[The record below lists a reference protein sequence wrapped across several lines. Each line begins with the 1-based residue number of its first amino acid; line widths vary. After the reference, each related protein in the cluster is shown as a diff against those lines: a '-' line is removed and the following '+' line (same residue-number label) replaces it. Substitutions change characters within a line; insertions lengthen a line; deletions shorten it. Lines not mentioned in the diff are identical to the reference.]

1 MAEQEKQ
8 NRNTLTLLLLL
19 LITSIGVNIYQ
30 WKTHSTEI
38 VKHGTQVDSLMNNN
52 AEIDRE
58 LASVGM
64 ELEKYRGIAGNLDT
78 LLNDAKDKIA
88 LQEQKIRNMMA
99 SEKDKSKLNAKL
111 KVELENLRKLR
122 DEYLEQI
129 DSLMAENQKLKNEN
143 AGLNSTVTNLNEQKN
158 LLEGKVA
165 TASQLKVEYVKIA
178 SFKKRGNGKYTE
190 SVLAKRTNKLESCF
204 TLMDNK
210 VAGAGDKMIYLVIT
224 EPTGK
229 TLMGYTKAQFTDAEG
244 KQVDATSSIKVT
256 YTGEKQNLCLA
267 FENDER
273 ILAPGTYI
281 INVYAENVLVHQS
294 NYILK

>member
-1 MAEQEKQ
+1 MAEQQKQ

-19 LITSIGVNIYQ
+19 LITSVGVNIFQ
-30 WKTHSTEI
+30 WKTHSTEM
-38 VKHGTQVDSLMNNN
+38 VDHTSMVDSLVTSN

-88 LQEQKIRNMMA
+88 IQEQKIRSIMA
-99 SEKDKSKLNAKL
+99 SEKDKTKLNQKL
-111 KVELENLRKLR
+111 KVELENLKKLR

-129 DSLMAENQKLKNEN
+129 DTLMAENQKLKNEN
-143 AGLNSTVTNLNEQKN
+143 AGLNTTVSNLNEQKN

-210 VAGAGDKMIYLVIT
+210 VAGAGDKMLYLVIT
-224 EPTGK
+224 EPSGK
-229 TLMGYTKAQFTDAEG
+229 TLMGYTKAQFTDADG
-244 KQVDATSSIKVT
+244 KAVDATSSIKVT
-256 YTGEKQNLCLA
+256 YTGDKQDLCLA

-294 NYILK
+294 NYVLK